1 MYSSSKKTFYTV
13 VETQTSKQFRNRS
26 NRSEWKG
33 KHVRSGKFEHGH
45 TIVHAR
51 RTGLKIILLLKKF
64 NKKFAHSLI

>member
-13 VETQTSKQFRNRS
+13 VETQTSKQFRHRS
-26 NRSEWKG
+26 NRCEKG
-33 KHVRSGKFEHGH
+33 KHLRSGKFEHGH